1 MDIHEKIQQYIT
13 NNHDAIFDILK
24 ELVVVQ
30 SGSQNK
36 KGVDKVANLM
46 SERLGSLGL
55 SSTIHPNAQSGDLVK
70 VATQRASQEK
80 SILLIGHMD
89 TAFPPE
95 TDFTGYSEDAEKAY
109 GPGVVDMKGGLTTGF
124 FALAALEHLGLL
136 ADIPLIFLLNPDEE
150 VGSPNSLPII
160 KRQAQ
165 KAFAAFVLEAAC
177 PQGQVITSRNGR
189 LSFELVCKGKSG
201 HAAYTGP
208 DCASAI
214 HELVHQVVRLYDLHG
229 FSPGLTV
236 NVGQITGGVG
246 PNVVADSARA
256 VVDVRM
262 TSDQDGAGF
271 MAKLEQLLDENL
283 IPGAKTTIENLTRIA
298 PMEPNKPNEALYN
311 LIAEQA
317 QKMGQEV
324 GHGHRPDCSDANTLT
339 QCQVPVV
346 DGMGPIGGGFH
357 SDREFMIKNSLPQ
370 RATLLALSLWE
381 CWQRR
386 QKGLDLT

>member
-1 MDIHEKIQQYIT
+1 
-13 NNHDAIFDILK
+13 
-24 ELVVVQ
+24 
-30 SGSQNK
+30 
-36 KGVDKVANLM
+36 
-46 SERLGSLGL
+46 
-55 SSTIHPNAQSGDLVK
+55 
-70 VATQRASQEK
+70 
-80 SILLIGHMD
+80 
-89 TAFPPE
+89 
-95 TDFTGYSEDAEKAY
+95 
-109 GPGVVDMKGGLTTGF
+109 
-124 FALAALEHLGLL
+124 
-136 ADIPLIFLLNPDEE
+136 
-150 VGSPNSLPII
+150 
-160 KRQAQ
+160 
-165 KAFAAFVLEAAC
+165 
-177 PQGQVITSRNGR
+177 
-189 LSFELVCKGKSG
+189 
-201 HAAYTGP
+201 
-208 DCASAI
+208 
-214 HELVHQVVRLYDLHG
+214 
-229 FSPGLTV
+229 
-236 NVGQITGGVG
+236 
-246 PNVVADSARA
+246 